1 MSKELEALA
10 RIVGCSTIE
19 SHRPKWQEDYKVVE
33 TALKD
38 YEKQKQLV
46 QTLQDKIYVKEMK
59 YAKTRKALEIIK
71 EKEVV
76 VSLLIWSD
84 TLDQYNNNTM
94 LVFSKLT
101 QEEYELLKEVLS

>member
-1 MSKELEALA
+1 MKDKKTNGKDSKLTPLEHLDVLHKIAKINTDLYAEKVMIDISNEFIKKAL
-10 RIVGCSTIE
+10 
-19 SHRPKWQEDYKVVE
+19 
-33 TALKD
+33 
-38 YEKQKQLV
+38 
-46 QTLQDKIYVKEMK
+46 
-59 YAKTRKALEIIK
+59 KALEIIK

-101 QEEYELLKEVLS
+101 QEEYELLKEVLND